1 MHIMYTSYIIDIGIC
16 EYMYISMLCTQAER
30 YYIYIHNTMHIHTYI
45 YMLHSER
52 IYAKLCF
59 VKQFDVAF
67 TLPYFLFHRLK
78 LFSPKSLH
86 A

>member
-1 MHIMYTSYIIDIGIC
+1 MYPSGKILY
-16 EYMYISMLCTQAER
+16 LHTQ
-30 YYIYIHNTMHIHTYI
+30 YNTHT

-59 VKQFDVAF
+59 VKQFDVAV

-78 LFSPKSLH
+78 LFPPKSLY